1 MADVPPAHPNPP
13 RPIMTN
19 PSPSQDADLVDH
31 HGYRIRLS
39 PSDLD
44 WMALV
49 AWPDRQPTLI
59 MAPERETVLAKACEW
74 IDRQLASDK
83 TPQ

>member
-1 MADVPPAHPNPP
+1 MITD
-13 RPIMTN
+13 

-39 PSDLD
+39 QSDLD

-49 AWPDRQPTLI
+49 TRPDQKPTLI
-59 MAPERETVLAKACEW
+59 IAPERETVLAKAREW
-74 IDRQLASDK
+74 IDRELASDE
-83 TPQ
+83 PLQ

>member
-1 MADVPPAHPNPP
+1 M
-13 RPIMTN
+13 MTD
-19 PSPSQDADLVDH
+19 PYPSQDADLVDH

-39 PSDLD
+39 PNGLE

-49 AWPDRQPTLI
+49 ARPDQRPILI
-59 MAPERETVLAKACEW
+59 MAPERETALATACEW
-74 IDRQLASDK
+74 IDQQLASDR